1 MKRGPVFLEA
11 THVSRIHARLIL
23 EFGGEEGLRDA
34 GLLESAVAM
43 PKARL
48 GGKFLHKGL
57 ADMAAAYLF
66 HLVSN
71 HPFLDG
77 NKRTGLTAAILFLK
91 LNQHGLDATD
101 DELEELTMG
110 VASGRRSKAQVV
122 SFFRRHVL

>member
-1 MKRGPVFLEA
+1 MFLEV
-11 THVSRIHARLIL
+11 THVFRIHSRLIR

-43 PKARL
+43 PRARF

-77 NKRTGLTAAILFLK
+77 NKRTGLTAALLFLK
-91 LNQHGLDATD
+91 LNQHALDATD
-101 DELEELTMG
+101 DELEDLTMG
-110 VASGRRSKAQVV
+110 VASGKRSKAQVV